1 MSVAS
6 SAKLLKTVLVL
17 DAATCLAFGVL
28 LTLGAD
34 LLGEWFGL
42 PSNLLLIAGV
52 ILFPCA
58 VLMYVTGRQ
67 ETPSPA
73 LVWLIIIGNVGW
85 VIASIAILLLPAIS
99 PSLLG
104 FGFVIVQALAVCL
117 LAGLE
122 YRMLASTGK
131 LATA

>member
-34 LLGEWFGL
+34 LLGEWLSL

-67 ETPSPA
+67 ATPSPA

-85 VIASIAILLLPAIS
+85 VIASIAVLLLPAIS
-99 PSLLG
+99 PNLFG
-104 FGFVIVQALAVCL
+104 TGFVILQATAVCV
-117 LAGLE
+117 LAWME
-122 YRMLASTGK
+122 YRVLGTARK